1 MLFGN
6 GAAGLLGSP
15 YNRRKGAPEIL
26 GAISNEMPPAAV
38 PVPGRSGGLLGSG
51 TNKPNLPG
59 VIGGFAGGTW
69 NADGSPATPDR
80 DGAMRP
86 LPGSSG
92 GTTVFDARES
102 APNHWSVE
110 GFDKMRSEMPPLANL
125 PREQAG
131 PLGGSMRQPFD
142 YDAAMAQ
149 LAGPQKKIKDW
160 QWILAGIG
168 DVAATMGGGQGRA
181 IENLV
186 GYRDGMRERQR
197 AAQEQILKWQHGD
210 YAAMRDADLRASA
223 PFSSGRD
230 RVQWNPAT
238 GQAQVIYDGPEDF
251 ETYAGT
257 LGLEPGSDEYF
268 QAVEDYVLK
277 GNGPSAH
284 SRDLELDDH
293 RTSNDRGLEAYRQGN
308 RVSMERMR
316 QGNRQG
322 MVDYRNA
329 NPAPARPRMSS
340 GSPRP
345 QVVTVK
351 TPSEASKLK
360 PGQLYKGPDGVVR
373 ER

>member
-1 MLFGN
+1 MLFGLAN
-6 GAAGLLGSP
+6 RKPGPGDRSAELLGASQSAAPAARRNGLLGQP
-15 YNRRKGAPEIL
+15 LP
-26 GAISNEMPPAAV
+26 M
-38 PVPGRSGGLLGSG
+38 
-51 TNKPNLPG
+51 PG
-59 VIGGFAGGTW
+59 VISGFGGGTW
-69 NADGSPATPDR
+69 NMDGSPATPDQT
-80 DGAMRP
+80 GAINP
-86 LPGSSG
+86 LPGSGSAP
-92 GTTVFDARES
+92 VLASRES
-102 APNHWSVE
+102 KPNHWSIE
-110 GFDKMRSEMPPLANL
+110 GFDKMRSEMPPLASLPDNL
-125 PREQAG
+125 PRRDAG

-142 YDAAMAQ
+142 YGAAMAQ

-181 IENLV
+181 VQNLV

-210 YAAMRDADLRASA
+210 YEAQRDADLRASA

-230 RVQWNPAT
+230 RVQYDPAT

-308 RVSMERMR
+308 RVNMERMR

-345 QVVTVK
+345 QVITVK
-351 TPSEASKLK
+351 TPSEASKLR